1 MDHFSP
7 TSSES
12 SVAGLLISCWVLGQP
27 QPTQSEAESSE
38 TALRQKYSSN
48 LGGEKTP
55 ESRKGKSARTCK
67 DENQE
72 TSGEE
77 SEGDGDNG
85 GTKDGTKGAKDG
97 TKEAEGVHKEAEAA
111 SA

>member
-1 MDHFSP
+1 M
-7 TSSES
+7 
-12 SVAGLLISCWVLGQP
+12 LG
-27 QPTQSEAESSE
+27 TRSASTYAIRSRDLSE
-38 TALRQKYSSN
+38 TALRQKV
-48 LGGEKTP
+48 LQQPGRGEDL

-97 TKEAEGVHKEAEAA
+97 TKEAEGVRRG
-111 SA
+111 SRGRLRLTQPSR